1 MEAARVAV
9 HTSLLSPAAAPPK
22 ADSPMLQWVPENELE
37 EIEVEELKA
46 GELTQHDLAF
56 IGRMAPPPA
65 AE

>member
-1 MEAARVAV
+1 
-9 HTSLLSPAAAPPK
+9 
-22 ADSPMLQWVPENELE
+22 MLQWVPEDELE

-46 GELTQHDLAF
+46 GELTQRDLAF